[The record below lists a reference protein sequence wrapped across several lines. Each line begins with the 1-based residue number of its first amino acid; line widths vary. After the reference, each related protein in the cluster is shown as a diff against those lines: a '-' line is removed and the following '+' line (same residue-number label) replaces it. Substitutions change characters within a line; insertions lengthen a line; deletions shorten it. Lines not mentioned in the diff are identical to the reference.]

1 MARSHFGSPSI
12 AGSILWKGREAERGI
27 WANLDGNT
35 RIEARE
41 ARFHG
46 EQKRNGPQW
55 PRVKSA
61 HSSFFRAFSALFSLL
76 SNGWGLGGGVGGLVC
91 RYVRGMRHEKPPA
104 GQIFE
109 RDGCLISRSLAK
121 SRTDRIR
128 SRFLLAVHRRMQF
141 GGIGTLFLCWSK
153 AESPWN
159 NSLLIDGLFTKLDYY
174 RFVVSCGVCENVSC
188 VTILVRVN
196 FIGNICLS

>member
-76 SNGWGLGGGVGGLVC
+76 SNGRGLGGGVGGLVC

-159 NSLLIDGLFTKLDYY
+159 NSLII
-174 RFVVSCGVCENVSC
+174 RW
-188 VTILVRVN
+188 
-196 FIGNICLS
+196 

>member
-76 SNGWGLGGGVGGLVC
+76 SNGWGWAVGWGAWCVGTCEECDTKNRLPA
-91 RYVRGMRHEKPPA
+91 RYSSETDVLFPA
-104 GQIFE
+104 RLRNREPI
-109 RDGCLISRSLAK
+109 
-121 SRTDRIR
+121 
-128 SRFLLAVHRRMQF
+128 
-141 GGIGTLFLCWSK
+141 
-153 AESPWN
+153 ESAPD
-159 NSLLIDGLFTKLDYY
+159 SY
-174 RFVVSCGVCENVSC
+174 
-188 VTILVRVN
+188 
-196 FIGNICLS
+196 